1 MKKQVE
7 IVVPNNWSAVTLKKY
22 LELRTDM
29 KNYED
34 DNDAVIACLF
44 HHLCGFPVDY
54 ISKLPNDTYTQI
66 VSDLTNFLN
75 KIDYPLQQFM
85 TIDGVE
91 YGFEPDLSK
100 MSYGAYVDIT
110 KYESINVDDT
120 WAEIMSIL
128 YRPVTKKIGKLYDI
142 QPYSGNIDKEKFLN
156 VTMDAHFGAVFFFKS
171 LLMDLSND
179 TLNSLTDLKEM
190 YPSINTTLERS
201 GKLIRQLSNL
211 QMGISKESMKL
222 PKNL

>member
-1 MKKQVE
+1 MKKQVD
-7 IVVPNNWSAVTLKKY
+7 IVVPTNWSAVTLKKY

-29 KNYED
+29 KNYDD

-44 HHLCGFPVDY
+44 HHLCGFPVEY

-75 KIDYPLQQFM
+75 KIDYPLQQLI

-128 YRPVTKKIGKLYDI
+128 YRPVTKKVGKLYDI

-156 VTMDAHFGAVFFFKS
+156 VSMDAHFGAVFFFKS
-171 LLMDLSND
+171 LLMDLSSD

-190 YPSINTTLERS
+190 YPSINTTLQRS
-201 GKLIRQLSNL
+201 GKLIHQLSNL

>member
-1 MKKQVE
+1 MKKQVD
-7 IVVPNNWSAVTLKKY
+7 IVVPTNWSAVTLKKY

-29 KNYED
+29 KNYDD
-34 DNDAVIACLF
+34 DNDAVVACLF
-44 HHLCGFPVDY
+44 HHLCGFPVEY

-75 KIDYPLQQFM
+75 KIDYPLQQFI

>member
-1 MKKQVE
+1 
-7 IVVPNNWSAVTLKKY
+7 
-22 LELRTDM
+22 M
-29 KNYED
+29 KNYDD

-44 HHLCGFPVDY
+44 HHLCGFPVEY

-75 KIDYPLQQFM
+75 KIDYPLQQLI

-156 VTMDAHFGAVFFFKS
+156 VSMDAHFGAVFFFKS
-171 LLMDLSND
+171 LLMDLSSD

>member
-75 KIDYPLQQFM
+75 KIDYPLQQFI